1 MSLFAH
7 SFVCVYC
14 ALFALFSFFAFCVLV
29 LASLFFAFFFHVPRN
44 VKINW
49 RNSWKKNSKKAK
61 EAKTKTMEK
70 KNGNKRTKTER
81 RAEKNEN
88 RTKQKGSIWLRS
100 HFYSFCFACFRLVFL
115 FMKPYCFH
123 LAFLLFLFCQGC
135 FVWCF
140 TMLACS
146 SRNSLVQHTTLDNA
160 ISTWPSELL
169 VACHCRVR
177 QLLVASHCWLRLS
190 THSFRLQQFP

>member
-14 ALFALFSFFAFCVLV
+14 ALFALFSFFAFCVRV
-29 LASLFFAFFFHVPRN
+29 LASLFFAIFFHVPRN

-49 RNSWKKNSKKAK
+49 RNSWKKTLKKR
-61 EAKTKTMEK
+61 
-70 KNGNKRTKTER
+70 KRRKQKPWRKKTEISEQR
-81 RAEKNEN
+81 PKEEPKKNEN

-123 LAFLLFLFCQGC
+123 LPFLLFLFCQGC

-146 SRNSLVQHTTLDNA
+146 SRNSLLQHTTLDNA
-160 ISTWPSELL
+160 IPTWPSELL

-190 THSFRLQQFP
+190 THSFGLQQFP

>member
-14 ALFALFSFFAFCVLV
+14 ALFALFSFFAFCARACFIVI
-29 LASLFFAFFFHVPRN
+29 AIFFHVPRN

-49 RNSWKKNSKKAK
+49 RNSWEKTLKKRKRRKQKPWRKKTEISEQRPK
-61 EAKTKTMEK
+61 EEPK
-70 KNGNKRTKTER
+70 KTKTER
-81 RAEKNEN
+81 N
-88 RTKQKGSIWLRS
+88 RKDQFDWGRIFTHFVLLVSALFFFLWNHIVSI
-100 HFYSFCFACFRLVFL
+100 FPFCFFFSA
-115 FMKPYCFH
+115 K
-123 LAFLLFLFCQGC
+123 GC

-146 SRNSLVQHTTLDNA
+146 SRNSLLQHTTLDNA
-160 ISTWPSELL
+160 IPTWPSELL